1 MMSELIRIKKGLDI
15 NLKGEA
21 ERKIQQLERASS
33 YAIKPTDFIGIMPKM
48 LVKPGDEVKV
58 GTPLFFDKYNPQVRF
73 TSPVSGRL
81 LSINRGERRKILEI
95 VIEAAGND
103 EFLEFQQGN
112 PLEMSRE
119 EIVENLLVSGS
130 WPMIRTRPYSII
142 ANPQK
147 TPKAIFISGFNSA
160 PLAPDL
166 NFITKDFKQAFQT
179 GIDALSKLT
188 EGKIHLSVN
197 AKQAV
202 SETYSSSK
210 RVVLHQ
216 IEGPHPAG
224 NVGIQIH
231 HIDPINKGEHVWY
244 VQPQDVISI
253 GNLFLKGRV
262 DNSLI
267 MAITGSE
274 VLKPSYFRTIR
285 GSIITPFIDKN
296 VVTGDLRFI
305 SGDVLTGAE
314 ITRGGYLGFY
324 DHQLTVIPEGRNFE
338 FLGWAL
344 PGLEKYSVS
353 RSFFSWLSPNKK
365 YRLDTNLKGGRRA
378 FVMTGEYEKVFP
390 MDIYPVQLLK
400 AILIE
405 DIDLMER
412 LGIFEVSEED
422 MALCEFVCTSKMQ
435 VQKIVRQGLELMRK
449 ETE

>member
-1 MMSELIRIKKGLDI
+1 MSELIRIKKGLDI

-21 ERKIQQLERASS
+21 DKKVQELVRASS
-33 YAIKPTDFIGIMPKM
+33 YAIKPTDFNGIMPKM
-48 LVKPGDEVKV
+48 LVQPGDKVKV
-58 GTPLFFDKYNPQVRF
+58 GSPLFFDKYNPMVKF
-73 TSPVSGRL
+73 TSPVSGKL
-81 LSINRGERRKILEI
+81 QSVNRGERRRILEV
-95 VIEAAGND
+95 VIEPADYD
-103 EFLEFQQGN
+103 EFIEFQKGN

-119 EIVENLLVSGS
+119 EIVENLLDSGV
-130 WPMIRTRPYSII
+130 WPMIRTRPYSVI
-142 ANPQK
+142 ANPEK
-147 TPKAIFISGFNSA
+147 APKAIFISGFNSA

-166 NFITKDFKQAFQT
+166 NFIIKDFKQAFQT

-197 AKQAV
+197 AKEAI
-202 SETYSSSK
+202 SETYSSAK

-216 IEGPHPAG
+216 VEGPHPAG
-224 NVGIQIH
+224 NVGIQVH
-231 HIDPINKGEHVWY
+231 HIDPINKGERIWY
-244 VQPQDVISI
+244 VQPQDVVSI
-253 GNLFLKGRV
+253 GNLFLNGRV

-267 MAITGSE
+267 IAVTGSE
-274 VLKPSYFRTIR
+274 VLKPSYFQTIR

-296 VVTGDLRFI
+296 TTPVDLRYI
-305 SGDVLTGAE
+305 SGNVLTGAE
-314 ITRGGYLGFY
+314 IARSGYVGFY
-324 DHQLTVIPEGRNFE
+324 DNQLTVIPEGNKFE

-344 PGLEKYSVS
+344 PGLGKYSVS
-353 RSFFSWLSPNKK
+353 RSYFSWLTPNKK

-422 MALCEFVCTSKMQ
+422 MALCEFVCTSKTQ
-435 VQKIVRQGLELMRK
+435 VQKIVRQGLDLMRK